1 MGSHSWD
8 VVPISVTG
16 ETRGG
21 TTTNMSLK
29 DKIKTF
35 SHVTENE
42 EEVREKQRKKASFA
56 AKLNKFSS
64 SQDGQKNSNTET
76 KKMVQRFN
84 SWEGQEERDKEA
96 KIRKEEFEKTAGM
109 FKEGEVVT

>member
-1 MGSHSWD
+1 MG
-8 VVPISVTG
+8 
-16 ETRGG
+16 
-21 TTTNMSLK
+21 
-29 DKIKTF
+29 
-35 SHVTENE
+35 

-109 FKEGEVVT
+109 FKEGEVVTSNMDNNNTEVAKKLSIFEQKELEEGD